1 MTVNVSKNGFR
12 FCRWTIAAILW
23 LSFFLR
29 IKWFLFLNLIILLA
43 GAVLKVRRSPLVVI
57 YGKTLG
63 KWFPSSRSEELDEEG
78 IAFAQGLGALIHI
91 ILILFVYAIDER
103 IGWRIVFVI
112 AVVKTA
118 GALGYCTG
126 LQIYKFLFQRKR
138 ISP

>member
-1 MTVNVSKNGFR
+1 MIVNVSKNGFK

-29 IKWFLFLNLIILLA
+29 IKWLLFLNLVILLA
-43 GAVLKVRRSPLVVI
+43 GAILKVRKSPLVVL

-63 KWFPSSRSEELDEEG
+63 AWFPSSKLEELDEQG
-78 IAFAQGLGALIHI
+78 IAFAQGLGAFIHV
-91 ILILFVYAIDER
+91 ILILFVYAIDEQ

-112 AVVKTA
+112 AIVKTL

-126 LQIYKFLFQRKR
+126 LQIYKLLFQRKGA
-138 ISP
+138 S